1 MKMIDLFCASPAST
15 AICSSLDHRS
25 IVRHGTRPCSSELP
39 ASPCSPCSRKSS
51 ARQRDL
57 SRKSSAED
65 SRSVISSV
73 TRSFSRRKSSAE
85 DSGSVISSATRS
97 FSRRKS
103 SAEDSRS
110 AISSATQSFSRR
122 KSSADDIS
130 DLKSRPVIGSSSR
143 FLLSDTTPYID
154 WISESDHHEV
164 PAISSPST
172 RHANSSI
179 DFPSRRSSSLVR
191 SRDWVSEAD
200 NVSDTGNKLSHMMS
214 SNDSPALRSSSS
226 TRSSHQVVV
235 LRVSIHCKGCEGKV
249 RKHISKM
256 EGVTSFSID
265 FGAKKV
271 TVIGDVTPSGVLAS
285 ISKVKNA
292 QLWPSATASPSPSPS
307 PSPLPRWST

>member
-39 ASPCSPCSRKSS
+39 ASPCSPYSRKSS
-51 ARQRDL
+51 ARQRDF

-103 SAEDSRS
+103 SAEDS
-110 AISSATQSFSRR
+110 
-122 KSSADDIS
+122 
-130 DLKSRPVIGSSSR
+130 SSSR

-200 NVSDTGNKLSHMMS
+200 NVSDTGNKLSHMS

>member
-39 ASPCSPCSRKSS
+39 VSPCSPYSRKSS

-110 AISSATQSFSRR
+110 AISSA
-122 KSSADDIS
+122 DDIG

-164 PAISSPST
+164 PAISAPST
-172 RHANSSI
+172 QHAKSSI
-179 DFPSRRSSSLVR
+179 DFPFRRSSFLVR

-200 NVSDTGNKLSHMMS
+200 NVSDTGNKLSHMS

>member
-39 ASPCSPCSRKSS
+39 ASPCSPYSRKSS

-110 AISSATQSFSRR
+110 AISSATRSFSRR
-122 KSSADDIS
+122 KSSAEDSRSAISSADDIS

-164 PAISSPST
+164 PAILSPST

-256 EGVTSFSID
+256 EGY
-265 FGAKKV
+265 
-271 TVIGDVTPSGVLAS
+271 LALL
-285 ISKVKNA
+285 ICLPNKTLLVKH
-292 QLWPSATASPSPSPS
+292 
-307 PSPLPRWST
+307 STDN

>member
-85 DSGSVISSATRS
+85 DS
-97 FSRRKS
+97 
-103 SAEDSRS
+103 RS

-130 DLKSRPVIGSSSR
+130 DLKSRPS
-143 FLLSDTTPYID
+143 LQY
-154 WISESDHHEV
+154 
-164 PAISSPST
+164 SSPST

-292 QLWPSATASPSPSPS
+292 QLWPSATASPSSPS

>member
-1 MKMIDLFCASPAST
+1 MKMIDLICASPAST

-25 IVRHGTRPCSSELP
+25 IVRHGTRPTDRKSSKSDYTPACSSELP
-39 ASPCSPCSRKSS
+39 ASPCSPYSRKGSARLRDLSGKSS
-51 ARQRDL
+51 AEDGRSVISSVTRSFSRRQ
-57 SRKSSAED
+57 SSAED

-73 TRSFSRRKSSAE
+73 TRSFSRRKSSA
-85 DSGSVISSATRS
+85 
-97 FSRRKS
+97 
-103 SAEDSRS
+103 
-110 AISSATQSFSRR
+110 
-122 KSSADDIS
+122 DDTS
-130 DLKSRPVIGSSSR
+130 DLKSRPVAGSSSR

-164 PAISSPST
+164 PEILAPST
-172 RHANSSI
+172 QHANNSN

-191 SRDWVSEAD
+191 SRDWISEAD
-200 NVSDTGNKLSHMMS
+200 NVSDTGNKPSHMC

-226 TRSSHQVVV
+226 TRSRHQVVV

-292 QLWPSATASPSPSPS
+292 QLWPSATTSPSPSPS

>member
-39 ASPCSPCSRKSS
+39 ASPCSPYSRKSS
-51 ARQRDL
+51 ARQRDF

-73 TRSFSRRKSSAE
+73 TR
-85 DSGSVISSATRS
+85 
-97 FSRRKS
+97 
-103 SAEDSRS
+103 
-110 AISSATQSFSRR
+110 SFSRR

-191 SRDWVSEAD
+191 SRDWISEAD
-200 NVSDTGNKLSHMMS
+200 NVSDTGNKLSHMS

-307 PSPLPRWST
+307 PLPRWST